1 MIDILQEMCN
11 GIFNNQRTSG
21 NMEYCKEGRING
33 AVLKGNVWLIP
44 KDAEKPHDPRKHN
57 TKN

>member
-1 MIDILQEMCN
+1 
-11 GIFNNQRTSG
+11 
-21 NMEYCKEGRING
+21 MEYLTTRELAEIWNITPRRIQMYCKEGRING

-57 TKN
+57 IEN